1 MTMNMRLRLKRFQ
14 RWLHSILPYRI
25 KRKYSPEQVADQFTL
40 AGTWIAVLTLF
51 FIGMRYMFS
60 SVRVGRLKEDEFG
73 AAQVRQKPVISLQN
87 MPGIIKKH
95 SSRYLP
101 DKDGNFHCLQT
112 MGIKVPFDQVNDDY
126 CDCPLDTEASD
137 EPSTGACRQQKFHC
151 QKEVKLLPSSR
162 VNDGVCD
169 CCDGSD
175 EWKGLQLLNKLSEAM
190 KKKLH
195 KFQSPCPDVCPS

>member
-1 MTMNMRLRLKRFQ
+1 MTMNLRLRLKRFQ

-73 AAQVRQKPVISLQN
+73 AAQVRQKPVTSLQN

-112 MGIKVPFDQVNDDY
+112 MGIKVQSVYSIFGKQILHNLFY
-126 CDCPLDTEASD
+126 LQQMSGYFGLSD
-137 EPSTGACRQQKFHC
+137 I
-151 QKEVKLLPSSR
+151 
-162 VNDGVCD
+162 N
-169 CCDGSD
+169 
-175 EWKGLQLLNKLSEAM
+175 
-190 KKKLH
+190 
-195 KFQSPCPDVCPS
+195 